1 MSIVHADRRNNFN
14 FLRLLFASLVLLS
27 HSSELLDGNR
37 EREPLFAIFHTISFG
52 DLAVDGFFLLS
63 GYLIVQSWQL
73 NPSWLRFLKKRILRI
88 YPAFIVASLVCAF
101 IVGPLGSDAAAYFR
115 AFDAPTFIRSMF
127 LLYDPITPQVFEGSP
142 APYVNGAMWTIKH
155 EFRCY
160 LMVLGLGYLG
170 LISRFHTMLI
180 VAAVSGVMVLITVLG
195 LNIEI
200 LHHHFPPHN
209 KIVKFVYF
217 FSIGGCLYLYRD
229 RIPLNAYFAL
239 PVALALVAAMFSPV
253 LAELALAPLGGYLL
267 FLFGFARISP
277 LARFSKLPDIS
288 YGVYLYGW
296 PAQKLVIWYLPAISV
311 AGVFFASAIG
321 CVTGGLLSWFLVEK
335 WCLQLKEQPPRAKLA
350 VDAAVK

>member
-1 MSIVHADRRNNFN
+1 MSIVHSGRQNNFN
-14 FLRLLFASLVLLS
+14 LLRLFFASLVLLS
-27 HSSELLDGNR
+27 HCSELLDGNR
-37 EREPLFAIFHTISFG
+37 DREPLFALFHTISLG

-73 NPSWLRFLKKRILRI
+73 NSLWRRFLKKRILRI

-115 AFDAPTFIRSMF
+115 AFDMPTFIRSVF
-127 LLYDPITPQVFEGSP
+127 LLHDPITPPVFEGSP

-160 LMVLGLGYLG
+160 LMVLGLGCIG
-170 LISRFHTMLI
+170 LIGRFHTMMI
-180 VAAVSGVMVLITVLG
+180 VAAISGMMVLITALG

-200 LHHHFPPHN
+200 LHHHFPPYN

-217 FSIGGCLYLYRD
+217 FSIGGYFYLYRD
-229 RIPLNAYFAL
+229 RIPLNIYFAV

-253 LAELALAPLGGYLL
+253 LAELALAPFGGYLL

-277 LARFSKLPDIS
+277 LVRFSRLPDVS

-321 CVTGGLLSWFLVEK
+321 CVTAGLLSWFLVEK
-335 WCLQLKEQPPRAKLA
+335 WCLQLKEQPPRTTPA